1 MVSESQRVARG
12 PRLSAADTSSLR
24 RYWAGADGA
33 DVRLVDAALDGDYLV
48 VPPVVITE
56 LLSDPAS
63 RAILPFVLRLR
74 LLDIQQGYWL
84 RAGALR
90 ARMKDDNRKAGL
102 ADTLI
107 AQSCIDHNVS
117 LITHDRDFRHFVKAG
132 LKLL

>member
-1 MVSESQRVARG
+1 
-12 PRLSAADTSSLR
+12 LR

-33 DVRLVDAALDGDYLV
+33 DVRLVDAALDREDLV
-48 VPPVVITE
+48 VAPVVVTE

-63 RAILPFVLRLR
+63 RAILPFVLKLR
-74 LLDIQQGYWL
+74 LLDIQPGYWL
-84 RAGALR
+84 RAGELR
-90 ARMKDDNRKAGL
+90 ARIKADGRKAGL

-107 AQSCIDHNVS
+107 AQSCIDYNVP

>member
-1 MVSESQRVARG
+1 MVSESQRAARG
-12 PRLSAADTSSLR
+12 PRLNAADTSSLR

-33 DVRLVDAALDGDYLV
+33 DVRLVDAALDGDSLV

-74 LLDIQQGYWL
+74 LLDIQPGYWL
-84 RAGALR
+84 RAGDLR
-90 ARMKDDNRKAGL
+90 ARMKDDGRKAGL

-107 AQSCIDHNVS
+107 AQACIDHDIP